1 MKALPY
7 LLLVILL
14 WSCKEQPETVVVEEK
29 QPEMGLITENAMVV
43 SAREEASRIGSD
55 ILKKGGNAFDAM
67 VATEMALAVAFPYAG
82 NLGGGGFMV
91 YRTKYGE
98 IGALDYR
105 EKAPM
110 AAHRDMYLDEEGNY
124 QSLQSKLGGLAVGV
138 PGTVAGIF
146 AVQFFLRPSVLFF
159 TVFYEFILTQNAG

>member
-14 WSCKEQPETVVVEEK
+14 WSCKEQPKTVVVEEK
-29 QPEMGLITENAMVV
+29 QPELGLITENAMVV

-82 NLGGGGFMV
+82 NLGGGG
-91 YRTKYGE
+91 
-98 IGALDYR
+98 LD
-105 EKAPM
+105 
-110 AAHRDMYLDEEGNY
+110 N
-124 QSLQSKLGGLAVGV
+124 
-138 PGTVAGIF
+138 
-146 AVQFFLRPSVLFF
+146 SVL
-159 TVFYEFILTQNAG
+159 VNLLRK